1 MIIAAVVYKIT
12 AFFTLNLIKN
22 IILYLMEYEGIILDF
37 LVKRQEV
44 GLNFDEI
51 NLCKKVWHLI

>member
-1 MIIAAVVYKIT
+1 
-12 AFFTLNLIKN
+12 
-22 IILYLMEYEGIILDF
+22 MEYEGIILDF

-51 NLCKKVWHLI
+51 NLCKKKFGT